1 MKRIALITDGWKN
14 FFLYAWPD
22 GVLLRMNEYD
32 VDFTLYQYSCHGNW
46 STEKLHNQGEYN
58 IYNMPNLKD
67 FDGIIFECNNI
78 EDDEVIN
85 HVLNL
90 IRESGVPAVSVG
102 KAFDG
107 LYYVGGEE
115 KKPIETMIKH
125 MYEKLGA
132 RSFVYAGGR
141 KEHFGNQCRVNAYL
155 SSLKQYGLNSDD
167 NPVIYG
173 EFDFI
178 NGMTIFENYINS
190 GRKLPDVFICAC
202 DNIAAGLCTQAERM
216 GYAVPRDF
224 KVTGFDNLDKAAYF
238 EPQITTAEH
247 NRGHITKKAAEVLIN
262 IWEGNQVGSHNYV
275 DAECIFAESCGCDNN
290 GRVNYRRYIRDQIIY
305 NSTKEKEEARV
316 SAFEDAMT
324 TYSEYRDMYEHMGE
338 FMNSYDCDGFFIVV
352 DKALENFDSY
362 TLTTTKGYNKDSLDV
377 VYASDGGSRLTF
389 ESAYNLDSYLE
400 ANANRNHYIFTP
412 IHFKE
417 YAVGYTVIKN
427 GRFLY
432 DNANFFPLHNILVKS
447 LESLYMKKKLE
458 NAHEKLKDIY
468 NKDQLTGIH
477 NRIAFSEIIA
487 PAFKEYSNQGIVCAI
502 GFIDIDDFKQFNDTY
517 GHDYGDEIL
526 KKVAEI
532 LQNNCPDN
540 GYVCRYGGDEFII
553 FFPHADSKSI
563 ATIKAAINRDAE
575 DYNMK
580 LSIGIVLSS
589 EEHGNDINAYFEVA
603 DKHMYEE
610 KQQHKSINN

>member
-125 MYEKLGA
+125 MYEKHGA

-141 KEHFGNQCRVNAYL
+141 KEHFGNQCGVNAYL

-275 DAECIFAESCGCDNN
+275 DAECIFAESYGCDNN
-290 GRVNYRRYIRDQIIY
+290 GRVNYRRY
-305 NSTKEKEEARV
+305 
-316 SAFEDAMT
+316 
-324 TYSEYRDMYEHMGE
+324 
-338 FMNSYDCDGFFIVV
+338 
-352 DKALENFDSY
+352 
-362 TLTTTKGYNKDSLDV
+362 
-377 VYASDGGSRLTF
+377 
-389 ESAYNLDSYLE
+389 
-400 ANANRNHYIFTP
+400 
-412 IHFKE
+412 
-417 YAVGYTVIKN
+417 
-427 GRFLY
+427 
-432 DNANFFPLHNILVKS
+432 
-447 LESLYMKKKLE
+447 
-458 NAHEKLKDIY
+458 
-468 NKDQLTGIH
+468 
-477 NRIAFSEIIA
+477 
-487 PAFKEYSNQGIVCAI
+487 
-502 GFIDIDDFKQFNDTY
+502 
-517 GHDYGDEIL
+517 
-526 KKVAEI
+526 
-532 LQNNCPDN
+532 
-540 GYVCRYGGDEFII
+540 
-553 FFPHADSKSI
+553 
-563 ATIKAAINRDAE
+563 
-575 DYNMK
+575 
-580 LSIGIVLSS
+580 
-589 EEHGNDINAYFEVA
+589 
-603 DKHMYEE
+603 
-610 KQQHKSINN
+610 